1 MKKVNYHTHTCL
13 CQHAGGTEIDYVN
26 AALTNHLDVLGFSD
40 HGPFPDDRFGGRM
53 LYSQLDAHIACVKEL
68 KDTYKDKLTIL
79 TGLEIE
85 FCQDSLAYYQHL
97 IQERGLDYLLLGQHF
112 FPSAGE
118 TKNVYDMPSSQSMI
132 DYAYSIK
139 EALETGLFSILA
151 HPDVPFI
158 CDIGWDHYAE
168 EACDII
174 VAAAKETGT
183 VLELNANG
191 LRRGTRAYQEGE
203 RFPYPLAAFWK
214 RAAGAG
220 LPVVIGSDCHNPR
233 SLWDDAIETARSL
246 AQDWGLQL
254 TDTIPLRS

>member
-1 MKKVNYHTHTCL
+1 MKKVNYHTHTYL
-13 CQHAGGTEIDYVN
+13 CQHAGGTELDYVN
-26 AALTNHLDVLGFSD
+26 AAIDNHLDILGFSD

-53 LYSQLDAHIACVKEL
+53 LYSQLDEHLACVKEL
-68 KDTYKDKLTIL
+68 KDTYQDKLTIL
-79 TGLEIE
+79 TSLEIE
-85 FCQDSLAYYQHL
+85 FCRDSLTYYQNL
-97 IQERGLDYLLLGQHF
+97 LEVRELDYLLLGQHF
-112 FPSAGE
+112 FPSSQG
-118 TKNVYDMPSSQSMI
+118 NVSVFAMPSSSLMV

-158 CDIGWDHYAE
+158 CDIGWDKYTE
-168 EACDII
+168 KACDII
-174 VAAAKETGT
+174 VEAAQNSGA

-191 LRRGTRAYQEGE
+191 LRRGIGTYQEGK

-233 SLWDDAIETARSL
+233 SVWDDAIVTARSL
-246 AQDWGLQL
+246 AEDWGLQL
-254 TDTIPLRS
+254 TDTIPLKN

>member
-13 CQHAGGTEIDYVN
+13 CQHADGTEMDYVN

-53 LYSQLDAHIACVKEL
+53 LYSQLDTHLACVREL
-68 KDTYKDKLTIL
+68 KDTYQDKLTIL
-79 TGLEIE
+79 AGVEIE
-85 FCQDSLAYYQHL
+85 FCKDSLAYYQNL
-97 IQERGLDYLLLGQHF
+97 LEVRGLDYLLLGQHF
-112 FPSAGE
+112 FPSLHE
-118 TKNVYDMPSSQSMI
+118 TISVYDMPSSQLML

-158 CDIGWDHYAE
+158 CDIGWDSYTE
-168 EACDII
+168 EACDMI
-174 VAAAKETGT
+174 VTAAKDSGT

-191 LRRGTRAYQEGE
+191 LRRGFGEYKEGE
-203 RFPYPLAAFWK
+203 RFPYPFKEFWQ
-214 RAAGAG
+214 RAARAR

-233 SLWDDAIETARSL
+233 SLWDDAIKTTHSL
-246 AQDWGLQL
+246 AQDWGLLL
-254 TDTIPLRS
+254 TDTIPLKS